1 MIASI
6 GQSIARTES
15 VDKVTGRARYA
26 VEQPPVTGQLY
37 AWHVPATVP
46 VGTVEHVALDNGAS
60 SDPSVHAVLWHGNAE
75 KLGDV
80 EDAEL
85 HVLQSD
91 SVAYRGQV
99 VALVVAD
106 SLQAARDAASRV
118 QVRYRDVR
126 EPNNTLT
133 AELDSLYAPE
143 TVNAGFPTDVTV
155 GDVDAALATADHVVD
170 QWYSTAPMHNSPMEP
185 HATTAQWSDG
195 VLTVWDS
202 TQAPSG
208 VQADLAAAF
217 GLESE
222 NVRVVAQNVGGGFG
236 SKGSTR
242 SNAVLA
248 AMAARRTGRTVKLA
262 LPRQALFDVVG
273 YRTPTVNHVRLGCDS
288 KGILQAIAHDSFQ
301 QTSTIFEFCEQTS
314 ESTRHIYASPNR
326 TTTHR
331 LAPLDVGT
339 PRWMRAPGEAPGM
352 FVVET
357 AIDELAAA
365 TGIDPIELR
374 IRNEP
379 DVDPASGNPF
389 SSRSLV
395 ECLRTGAEQ
404 FGWDRRNRT
413 PGERREGN
421 TLVGMGVA
429 TASYPVLISPSSA
442 SARVLDNGTIAVSV
456 AASDIGTG
464 ARTVLRQIAADALE
478 VDADAVTLELGD
490 SALPTAPGAGG
501 SSGTSSWGW
510 AVTKA
515 CRALRDQGDFQPG
528 NEAEADTTEDL
539 ENQKELARM
548 AFGAQFAE
556 VAVDVDT
563 GEVRVRR
570 MLGVFGIGAVMNP
583 RLARSQLIG
592 GMTFGLGMAL
602 MENGITDHEFGG
614 FANHDLAEYHIPACA
629 DVTDIEAV
637 WIEEVDSELAPMGG
651 KGIGEIGTVGS
662 PAAIGNAVYNATG
675 VRVRDLPITLDKV
688 LPHL

>member
-1 MIASI
+1 MTASI
-6 GQSIARTES
+6 GQSIQRIES

-26 VEQPPVTGQLY
+26 AEQPPIAGQVY
-37 AWHVPATVP
+37 AWYVPATVP
-46 VGTVEHVALDNGAS
+46 VGTVENVELADGG
-60 SDPSVHAVLWHGNAE
+60 PSVHALLWHGNAE
-75 KLGDV
+75 RLGDV

-85 HVLQSD
+85 HVLQSN
-91 SVAYRGQV
+91 SVAYRGQIVAV
-99 VALVVAD
+99 VLAD
-106 SLQAARDAASRV
+106 TLQDARAAAARV
-118 QVRYRDVR
+118 QVRYADVR
-126 EPNNTLT
+126 SPDNTLS
-133 AELDSLYAPE
+133 ADHSSLYAPE
-143 TVNAGFPTDVTV
+143 SVNAGFPTDVTV
-155 GDVDAALATADHVVD
+155 GDPDAALTTAEHVVNN
-170 QWYSTAPMHNSPMEP
+170 WYSTAPMHNSPMEP

-208 VQADLAAAF
+208 VQGDLATAF
-217 GLESE
+217 GLEPA
-222 NVRVVAQNVGGGFG
+222 NVRVIAENVGGGFG
-236 SKGSTR
+236 AKGSTR
-242 SNAVLA
+242 PNAVLA
-248 AMAARRTGRTVKLA
+248 AMAARATGKTVKLV

-273 YRTPTVNHVRLGCDS
+273 YRTPTLNHVRLGADS
-288 KGILQAIAHDSFQ
+288 SGRLQAIAHDSFQ

-326 TTTHR
+326 ATTHR
-331 LAPLDVGT
+331 LASLDVGT

-352 FVVET
+352 FAVET
-357 AIDELAAA
+357 AIDELATA

-389 SSRSLV
+389 SSRSV
-395 ECLRTGAEQ
+395 VQCLREGAEK
-404 FGWDRRNRT
+404 FGWDRRDST
-413 PGERREGN
+413 PGRRREGN
-421 TLVGMGVA
+421 VLLGMGVA
-429 TASYPVLISPSSA
+429 TASYPVLISPSTA
-442 SARVLDNGTIAVSV
+442 AARVEQDGTITVSV

-490 SALPTAPGAGG
+490 SALPKAPGAGG

-510 AVTKA
+510 AVTKV
-515 CRALRDQGDFQPG
+515 CSALRDQGPLQPG
-528 NEAEADTTEDL
+528 NSAEADTTDDVEA
-539 ENQKELARM
+539 QKELARM

-570 MLGVFGIGAVMNP
+570 MLGVFGIGKVMNP

-602 MENGITDHEFGG
+602 MESGVVDHEFGG

-629 DVTDIEAV
+629 DVTDLEAV
-637 WIEEVDSELAPMGG
+637 WIEEVDTELAPMGG
-651 KGIGEIGTVGS
+651 KGIGEIGAVGS

>member
-1 MIASI
+1 MTASI
-6 GQSIARTES
+6 GQSIQRTES

-26 VEQPPVTGQLY
+26 AEQPPIAGQVY
-37 AWHVPATVP
+37 AWYVPATVP
-46 VGTVEHVALDNGAS
+46 VGTVENVELADGGPA
-60 SDPSVHAVLWHGNAE
+60 VHALLWHGNAE

-91 SVAYRGQV
+91 SVAYRGQIVAV
-99 VALVVAD
+99 VLAD
-106 SLQAARDAASRV
+106 TLQDARAAAAGV
-118 QVRYRDVR
+118 QVRYADVR
-126 EPNNTLT
+126 SPDNTLS
-133 AELDSLYAPE
+133 ADHSSLYAPE
-143 TVNAGFPTDVTV
+143 SVNAGFPTDVTI
-155 GDVDAALATADHVVD
+155 GDPDAALQTAEHVVD
-170 QWYSTAPMHNSPMEP
+170 NWYSTAPMHNSPMEP

-208 VQADLAAAF
+208 VQGDLATAF
-217 GLESE
+217 GLEPES
-222 NVRVVAQNVGGGFG
+222 VRVIAENVGGGFG
-236 SKGSTR
+236 AKGSTR
-242 SNAVLA
+242 PNAVLA
-248 AMAARRTGRTVKLA
+248 AMAARATGKTVKLV

-273 YRTPTVNHVRLGCDS
+273 YRTPTLNHVRLGADS
-288 KGILQAIAHDSFQ
+288 SGRLQAIAHDSFQ

-326 TTTHR
+326 ATTHR
-331 LAPLDVGT
+331 LASLDVGT

-352 FVVET
+352 FAVET
-357 AIDELAAA
+357 AIDELATA

-389 SSRSLV
+389 SSRSV
-395 ECLRTGAEQ
+395 VQCLREGAEK
-404 FGWDRRNRT
+404 FGWDRRDST
-413 PGERREGN
+413 PGRRREGN
-421 TLVGMGVA
+421 VLLGMGVA
-429 TASYPVLISPSSA
+429 TASYPVLISPSTA
-442 SARVLDNGTIAVSV
+442 AARVEQDGTITVSV

-490 SALPTAPGAGG
+490 SALPKAPGAGG

-510 AVTKA
+510 AVTKV
-515 CRALRDQGDFQPG
+515 CTALRDQGPLQPG
-528 NEAEADTTEDL
+528 NSAEADTTDDVEA
-539 ENQKELARM
+539 QKELARM

-570 MLGVFGIGAVMNP
+570 MLGVFGIGKVMNP

-602 MENGITDHEFGG
+602 MESGIVDHEFGG

-629 DVTDIEAV
+629 DVTDLEAV
-637 WIEEVDSELAPMGG
+637 WIEEVDTELAPMGG
-651 KGIGEIGTVGS
+651 KGIGEIGAVGS
-662 PAAIGNAVYNATG
+662 SAAIGNAVYNATG

>member
-1 MIASI
+1 MTASI
-6 GQSIARTES
+6 GQSIQRTES

-26 VEQPPVTGQLY
+26 AEQPPIAGQVY
-37 AWHVPATVP
+37 AWYVPATVP
-46 VGTVEHVALDNGAS
+46 VGTVENVELADGG
-60 SDPSVHAVLWHGNAE
+60 PSVHALLWHGNAE

-85 HVLQSD
+85 HVLQSN
-91 SVAYRGQV
+91 SVAYRGQIVAV
-99 VALVVAD
+99 VLAET
-106 SLQAARDAASRV
+106 LQDARAAAARV
-118 QVRYRDVR
+118 QVRYADVR
-126 EPNNTLT
+126 SPDNTLS
-133 AELDSLYAPE
+133 ADHSSLYAPE
-143 TVNAGFPTDVTV
+143 SVNAGFPTDVTV
-155 GDVDAALATADHVVD
+155 GDPDAALTTAEHVVD
-170 QWYSTAPMHNSPMEP
+170 NWYSTAPMHNSPMEP

-208 VQADLAAAF
+208 VQGDLATAF
-217 GLESE
+217 GLEPE
-222 NVRVVAQNVGGGFG
+222 NVRVIAENVGGGFG
-236 SKGSTR
+236 AKGSTR
-242 SNAVLA
+242 PNAVLA
-248 AMAARRTGRTVKLA
+248 AMAARATGKTVKLV

-273 YRTPTVNHVRLGCDS
+273 YRTPTLNHVRLGADS
-288 KGILQAIAHDSFQ
+288 GGRLQAIAHDSFQ

-326 TTTHR
+326 ATTHR
-331 LAPLDVGT
+331 LASLDVGT

-352 FVVET
+352 FAVET
-357 AIDELAAA
+357 AIDELATA

-389 SSRSLV
+389 SSRSV
-395 ECLRTGAEQ
+395 VQCLREGAEK
-404 FGWDRRNRT
+404 FGWDRRDST
-413 PGERREGN
+413 PGRRREGN
-421 TLVGMGVA
+421 TLLGMGVA
-429 TASYPVLISPSSA
+429 TASYPVLISPSTA
-442 SARVLDNGTIAVSV
+442 AARVEQDGTITVSV

-490 SALPTAPGAGG
+490 SALPKAPGAGG

-510 AVTKA
+510 AVTKV
-515 CRALRDQGDFQPG
+515 CTALRDQGPLQPG
-528 NEAEADTTEDL
+528 NSAEADTTDDVEA
-539 ENQKELARM
+539 QKELARM

-563 GEVRVRR
+563 AEVRVRR
-570 MLGVFGIGAVMNP
+570 MLGVFGIGKVMNP

-602 MENGITDHEFGG
+602 MESGVVDHEFGG

-629 DVTDIEAV
+629 DVTDLEAV
-637 WIEEVDSELAPMGG
+637 WIEEVDTELAPMGG
-651 KGIGEIGTVGS
+651 KGIGEIGAVGS
-662 PAAIGNAVYNATG
+662 STAIGNAVYNATG

>member
-1 MIASI
+1 MTASI
-6 GQSIARTES
+6 GRSIQRTES

-26 VEQPPVTGQLY
+26 AEQPPIAGQVY
-37 AWHVPATVP
+37 AWYVPATVP
-46 VGTVEHVALDNGAS
+46 VGTVENVELADGG
-60 SDPSVHAVLWHGNAE
+60 PSVHSLLWHGNAE

-85 HVLQSD
+85 HVLQSN
-91 SVAYRGQV
+91 SVAYRGQIVAV
-99 VALVVAD
+99 VLAD
-106 SLQAARDAASRV
+106 TLQAARAAAARV
-118 QVRYRDVR
+118 QVRYADVR
-126 EPNNTLT
+126 SPDNTLS
-133 AELDSLYAPE
+133 ADHSSLYAPE
-143 TVNAGFPTDVTV
+143 SVNAGFPTDVTV
-155 GDVDAALATADHVVD
+155 GDPDAALTTAEHVVD
-170 QWYSTAPMHNSPMEP
+170 NWYSTAPMHNSPMEP

-208 VQADLAAAF
+208 VQGDLATAF
-217 GLESE
+217 GLEPE
-222 NVRVVAQNVGGGFG
+222 NVRVIAENVGGGFG
-236 SKGSTR
+236 AKGSTR
-242 SNAVLA
+242 PNAVLA
-248 AMAARRTGRTVKLA
+248 AMAARATGKTVKLV

-273 YRTPTVNHVRLGCDS
+273 YRTPTLNHVRLGADS
-288 KGILQAIAHDSFQ
+288 GGRLQAIAHDSFQ

-326 TTTHR
+326 ATTHR
-331 LAPLDVGT
+331 LASLDVGT

-352 FVVET
+352 FAVET
-357 AIDELAAA
+357 AIDELATA

-389 SSRSLV
+389 SSRSV
-395 ECLRTGAEQ
+395 VQCLREGAEK
-404 FGWDRRNRT
+404 FGWDRRDST
-413 PGERREGN
+413 PGRRREGN
-421 TLVGMGVA
+421 VLLGMGVA
-429 TASYPVLISPSSA
+429 TASYPVLISPSTA
-442 SARVLDNGTIAVSV
+442 AARVEQDGTITVSV

-478 VDADAVTLELGD
+478 VDADAVTLQLGD
-490 SALPTAPGAGG
+490 SALPKAPGAGG

-510 AVTKA
+510 AVTKV
-515 CRALRDQGDFQPG
+515 CNALRDQGPLQPG
-528 NEAEADTTEDL
+528 NSAEADTTDDVEA
-539 ENQKELARM
+539 QKELARM

-570 MLGVFGIGAVMNP
+570 MLGVFGIGKVMNP

-602 MENGITDHEFGG
+602 MESGVVDHEFGG

-629 DVTDIEAV
+629 DVTDLEAV
-637 WIEEVDSELAPMGG
+637 WIEEVDTELAPMGG
-651 KGIGEIGTVGS
+651 KGIGAIGAVGS
-662 PAAIGNAVYNATG
+662 SAAIGNAVYNATG

>member
-1 MIASI
+1 MTASI
-6 GQSIARTES
+6 GQSIQRTES

-26 VEQPPVTGQLY
+26 AEQPPIAGQVY
-37 AWHVPATVP
+37 AWYVPATVP
-46 VGTVEHVALDNGAS
+46 VGTVENVELADGG
-60 SDPSVHAVLWHGNAE
+60 PSVHALLWHGNAE
-75 KLGDV
+75 RLGDV

-85 HVLQSD
+85 HVLQSN
-91 SVAYRGQV
+91 SVAYRGQIVAV
-99 VALVVAD
+99 VLAD
-106 SLQAARDAASRV
+106 TLQDARAAAARV
-118 QVRYRDVR
+118 QVRYADVR
-126 EPNNTLT
+126 SPDNTLS
-133 AELDSLYAPE
+133 ADHSSLYAPE
-143 TVNAGFPTDVTV
+143 SVNAGFPTDVTI
-155 GDVDAALATADHVVD
+155 GDPDAAFTTAEHVVNN
-170 QWYSTAPMHNSPMEP
+170 WYSTAPMHNSPMEP

-208 VQADLAAAF
+208 VQGDLATAF
-217 GLESE
+217 GLEPA
-222 NVRVVAQNVGGGFG
+222 NVRVIAENVGGGFG
-236 SKGSTR
+236 AKGSTR
-242 SNAVLA
+242 PNAVLA
-248 AMAARRTGRTVKLA
+248 AMAARATGKTVKLV

-273 YRTPTVNHVRLGCDS
+273 YRTPTLNHVRLGADS
-288 KGILQAIAHDSFQ
+288 SGRLQVIAHDSFQ

-326 TTTHR
+326 ATTHR
-331 LAPLDVGT
+331 LAALDVGT

-352 FVVET
+352 FAVET
-357 AIDELAAA
+357 AIDELATA

-389 SSRSLV
+389 SSRSV
-395 ECLRTGAEQ
+395 VQCLREGAEK
-404 FGWDRRNRT
+404 FGWDRRDST
-413 PGERREGN
+413 PGRRREGN
-421 TLVGMGVA
+421 VLLGMGVA
-429 TASYPVLISPSSA
+429 TASYPVLISPSTA
-442 SARVLDNGTIAVSV
+442 AARVEQDGTITVSV

-490 SALPTAPGAGG
+490 SALPKAPGAGG

-510 AVTKA
+510 AVTKV
-515 CRALRDQGDFQPG
+515 CNALRDQGPLQPG
-528 NEAEADTTEDL
+528 NSAEADTTDDVEA
-539 ENQKELARM
+539 QKELARM

-570 MLGVFGIGAVMNP
+570 MLGVFGIGKVMNP

-602 MENGITDHEFGG
+602 MESGVVDHEFGG

-629 DVTDIEAV
+629 DVTDLEAV
-637 WIEEVDSELAPMGG
+637 WIEEVDTELAPMGG
-651 KGIGEIGTVGS
+651 KGIGEIGAVGS
-662 PAAIGNAVYNATG
+662 SAAIGNAVYNATG

>member
-1 MIASI
+1 MTASI
-6 GQSIARTES
+6 GQSIQRTES

-26 VEQPPVTGQLY
+26 AEQPPIAGQVY
-37 AWHVPATVP
+37 AWYVPATVP
-46 VGTVEHVALDNGAS
+46 AGTVEHVELADGG
-60 SDPSVHAVLWHGNAE
+60 PSVHALLWHGNAE

-85 HVLQSD
+85 HVLQSN
-91 SVAYRGQV
+91 SVAYRGQIVAV
-99 VALVVAD
+99 VLAD
-106 SLQAARDAASRV
+106 TLQDARAAAAGV
-118 QVRYRDVR
+118 QVRYADVR
-126 EPNNTLT
+126 SPDNTLS
-133 AELDSLYAPE
+133 ADHSSLYAPE
-143 TVNAGFPTDVTV
+143 SVNAGFPTDVTI
-155 GDVDAALATADHVVD
+155 GDPDAALQTAQYVVD
-170 QWYSTAPMHNSPMEP
+170 NWYSTAPMHNSPMEP

-208 VQADLAAAF
+208 VQGDLATAF
-217 GLESE
+217 GLEPES
-222 NVRVVAQNVGGGFG
+222 VRVIAENVGGGFG
-236 SKGSTR
+236 AKGSTR
-242 SNAVLA
+242 PNAVLA
-248 AMAARRTGRTVKLA
+248 AMAARATGKTVKLV

-273 YRTPTVNHVRLGCDS
+273 YRTPTLNHVRLGADS
-288 KGILQAIAHDSFQ
+288 GGRLQAIAHDSFQ

-326 TTTHR
+326 ATTHR
-331 LAPLDVGT
+331 LAALDVGT

-352 FVVET
+352 FAVET
-357 AIDELAAA
+357 AIDELATA

-389 SSRSLV
+389 SSRSV
-395 ECLRTGAEQ
+395 VQCLREGAEK
-404 FGWDRRNRT
+404 FGWKHRDST
-413 PGERREGN
+413 PGRRREGN
-421 TLVGMGVA
+421 TLLGMGVA
-429 TASYPVLISPSSA
+429 TASYPVLISPSTA
-442 SARVLDNGTIAVSV
+442 AARVEQDGTVTVSV

-464 ARTVLRQIAADALE
+464 ARTVLRQIAADALD
-478 VDADAVTLELGD
+478 VDADAVTLQLGD
-490 SALPTAPGAGG
+490 SALPKAPGAGG

-510 AVTKA
+510 AVTKV
-515 CRALRDQGDFQPG
+515 CNALRDEGPLQPG
-528 NEAEADTTEDL
+528 NSAEADTTDDVEA
-539 ENQKELARM
+539 QKELARM

-570 MLGVFGIGAVMNP
+570 MLGVFGIGKVMNP

-602 MENGITDHEFGG
+602 MESGIVDHEFGG

-629 DVTDIEAV
+629 DVTDLEAV
-637 WIEEVDSELAPMGG
+637 WIEEVDTELAPMGG
-651 KGIGEIGTVGS
+651 KGIGEIGAVGS
-662 PAAIGNAVYNATG
+662 SAAIGNAVYNATG
-675 VRVRDLPITLDKV
+675 VRIRDLPITLDKV

>member
-1 MIASI
+1 MTASI
-6 GQSIARTES
+6 GQSIQRTES

-26 VEQPPVTGQLY
+26 AEQPPIAGQVY
-37 AWHVPATVP
+37 AWYVPATVP
-46 VGTVEHVALDNGAS
+46 VGTVENVELADGG
-60 SDPSVHAVLWHGNAE
+60 PSVHALLWHGNAE

-85 HVLQSD
+85 HVLQSN
-91 SVAYRGQV
+91 SVAYRGQIVAV
-99 VALVVAD
+99 VLAD
-106 SLQAARDAASRV
+106 TLQDARAAAARV
-118 QVRYRDVR
+118 QVRYADVR
-126 EPNNTLT
+126 SPDNTLS
-133 AELDSLYAPE
+133 ADHSSLYAPE
-143 TVNAGFPTDVTV
+143 SVNAGFPTDVTV
-155 GDVDAALATADHVVD
+155 GDPDAALTTAEHVVD
-170 QWYSTAPMHNSPMEP
+170 NWYSTAPMHNSPMEP

-208 VQADLAAAF
+208 VQGDLATAF
-217 GLESE
+217 GLEPA
-222 NVRVVAQNVGGGFG
+222 NVRVIAENVGGGFG
-236 SKGSTR
+236 AKGSTR
-242 SNAVLA
+242 PNAVLA
-248 AMAARRTGRTVKLA
+248 AMAARATGKTVKLV

-273 YRTPTVNHVRLGCDS
+273 YRTPTLNHVRLGADS
-288 KGILQAIAHDSFQ
+288 SGRLQAIAHDSFQ

-326 TTTHR
+326 ATTHR
-331 LAPLDVGT
+331 LASLDVGT

-352 FVVET
+352 FAVET
-357 AIDELAAA
+357 AIDELATA

-389 SSRSLV
+389 SSRSV
-395 ECLRTGAEQ
+395 VQCLREGAEK
-404 FGWDRRNRT
+404 FGWDRRDST
-413 PGERREGN
+413 PGRRREGN
-421 TLVGMGVA
+421 VLLGMGVA
-429 TASYPVLISPSSA
+429 TASYPVLISPSTA
-442 SARVLDNGTIAVSV
+442 AARVEQDGTITVSV

-490 SALPTAPGAGG
+490 SALPKAPGAGG

-510 AVTKA
+510 AVTKV
-515 CRALRDQGDFQPG
+515 CTALRDQGPLQPG
-528 NEAEADTTEDL
+528 NSAEADTTDDVEA
-539 ENQKELARM
+539 QKELARM

-570 MLGVFGIGAVMNP
+570 MLGVFGIGKVMNP

-602 MENGITDHEFGG
+602 MESGVVDHEFGG

-629 DVTDIEAV
+629 DVTDLEAV
-637 WIEEVDSELAPMGG
+637 WIEEVDTELAPMGG
-651 KGIGEIGTVGS
+651 KGIGEIGAVGS
-662 PAAIGNAVYNATG
+662 SAAIGNAVYNATG
-675 VRVRDLPITLDKV
+675 IRVRDLPITLDKV

>member
-1 MIASI
+1 MTASI
-6 GQSIARTES
+6 GRSIQRTES

-26 VEQPPVTGQLY
+26 AEQPPIAGQVY
-37 AWHVPATVP
+37 AWYVPATVP
-46 VGTVEHVALDNGAS
+46 VGTVENVELADGG
-60 SDPSVHAVLWHGNAE
+60 PSVHSLLWHGNAE

-80 EDAEL
+80 EDVEL
-85 HVLQSD
+85 HVLQSN
-91 SVAYRGQV
+91 SVAYRGQIVAV
-99 VALVVAD
+99 VLAD
-106 SLQAARDAASRV
+106 TLQAARAAAARV
-118 QVRYRDVR
+118 QVRYADVR
-126 EPNNTLT
+126 SPDNTLS
-133 AELDSLYAPE
+133 ADHSSLYAPE
-143 TVNAGFPTDVTV
+143 SVNAGFPTDVTV
-155 GDVDAALATADHVVD
+155 GDPDAALTTAEHVVD
-170 QWYSTAPMHNSPMEP
+170 NWYSTAPMHNSPMEP

-208 VQADLAAAF
+208 VQGDLATAF
-217 GLESE
+217 GLEPA
-222 NVRVVAQNVGGGFG
+222 NVRVIAENVGGGFG
-236 SKGSTR
+236 AKGSTR
-242 SNAVLA
+242 PNAVLA
-248 AMAARRTGRTVKLA
+248 AMAARATGKTVKLV

-273 YRTPTVNHVRLGCDS
+273 YRTPTLNHVRLGADS
-288 KGILQAIAHDSFQ
+288 SGRLQAIAHDSFQ

-326 TTTHR
+326 ATTHR
-331 LAPLDVGT
+331 LAALDVGT

-352 FVVET
+352 FAVET
-357 AIDELAAA
+357 AIDELATA

-389 SSRSLV
+389 SSRSV
-395 ECLRTGAEQ
+395 VQCLREGAEK
-404 FGWDRRNRT
+404 FGWDRRDST
-413 PGERREGN
+413 PGRRRAGN
-421 TLVGMGVA
+421 TLLGMGVA
-429 TASYPVLISPSSA
+429 TASYPVLISPSTA
-442 SARVLDNGTIAVSV
+442 AARVEQDGTITVSV

-490 SALPTAPGAGG
+490 SALPKAPGAGG

-510 AVTKA
+510 AVTKV
-515 CRALRDQGDFQPG
+515 CNALRDQGPLQPG
-528 NEAEADTTEDL
+528 NSAEADTTDDVEA
-539 ENQKELARM
+539 QKELARM

-570 MLGVFGIGAVMNP
+570 MLGAFGIGKVMNP

-602 MENGITDHEFGG
+602 MESGVVDHEFGG

-629 DVTDIEAV
+629 DVTDLEAV
-637 WIEEVDSELAPMGG
+637 WIEEVDTELAPMGG
-651 KGIGEIGTVGS
+651 KGIGEIGAVGS
-662 PAAIGNAVYNATG
+662 SAAIGNAVYNATG

>member
-1 MIASI
+1 MTASI
-6 GQSIARTES
+6 GQSIQRTES

-26 VEQPPVTGQLY
+26 AEQPPIAGQVY
-37 AWHVPATVP
+37 AWYVPATVP
-46 VGTVEHVALDNGAS
+46 VGTVENVELADGG
-60 SDPSVHAVLWHGNAE
+60 PSVHALLWHGNAE
-75 KLGDV
+75 KLGEV

-85 HVLQSD
+85 HVLQSN
-91 SVAYRGQV
+91 SVAYRGQIVAV
-99 VALVVAD
+99 VLAD
-106 SLQAARDAASRV
+106 TLQAARAAAARV
-118 QVRYRDVR
+118 QVRYADVR
-126 EPNNTLT
+126 SPDNTLS
-133 AELDSLYAPE
+133 ADHSSLYAPE
-143 TVNAGFPTDVTV
+143 SVNAGFPTDVTV
-155 GDVDAALATADHVVD
+155 GDPDAALTTAEHVVD
-170 QWYSTAPMHNSPMEP
+170 NWYSTAPMHNSPMEP

-208 VQADLAAAF
+208 VQGDLATAF
-217 GLESE
+217 GLEPA
-222 NVRVVAQNVGGGFG
+222 NVRVIAENVGGGFG
-236 SKGSTR
+236 AKGSTR
-242 SNAVLA
+242 PNAVLA
-248 AMAARRTGRTVKLA
+248 AMAARATGKTVKLV

-273 YRTPTVNHVRLGCDS
+273 YRTPTLNHVRLGADS
-288 KGILQAIAHDSFQ
+288 SGRLQAIAHDSFQ

-326 TTTHR
+326 ATTHR
-331 LAPLDVGT
+331 LASLDVGT

-352 FVVET
+352 FAVET
-357 AIDELAAA
+357 AIDELATA

-389 SSRSLV
+389 SSRSV
-395 ECLRTGAEQ
+395 VQCLREGAEK
-404 FGWDRRNRT
+404 FGWDRRDST
-413 PGERREGN
+413 PGRRREGN
-421 TLVGMGVA
+421 VLLGMGVA
-429 TASYPVLISPSSA
+429 TASYPVLISPSTA
-442 SARVLDNGTIAVSV
+442 AARVEQDGTITVSV

-490 SALPTAPGAGG
+490 SALPKAPGAGG

-510 AVTKA
+510 AVTKV
-515 CRALRDQGDFQPG
+515 CTALRDQGPLQPG
-528 NEAEADTTEDL
+528 NSAEADTTDDVEA
-539 ENQKELARM
+539 QKELARM

-570 MLGVFGIGAVMNP
+570 MLGVFGIGKVMNP

-602 MENGITDHEFGG
+602 MESGVVDHEFGG

-629 DVTDIEAV
+629 DVTDLEAV
-637 WIEEVDSELAPMGG
+637 WIEEVDTELAPMGG
-651 KGIGEIGTVGS
+651 KGIGEIGAVGS
-662 PAAIGNAVYNATG
+662 SAAIGNAVYNATG

>member
-1 MIASI
+1 MTASI
-6 GQSIARTES
+6 GQSIQRIES

-26 VEQPPVTGQLY
+26 AEQPPIAGQVY
-37 AWHVPATVP
+37 AWYVPATVP
-46 VGTVEHVALDNGAS
+46 VGTVENVELADGG
-60 SDPSVHAVLWHGNAE
+60 PSVHALLWHGNAE
-75 KLGDV
+75 RLGDV

-85 HVLQSD
+85 HVLQSN
-91 SVAYRGQV
+91 SVAYRGQIVAV
-99 VALVVAD
+99 VLAD
-106 SLQAARDAASRV
+106 TLQDARAAAARV
-118 QVRYRDVR
+118 QVRYADVR
-126 EPNNTLT
+126 SPDNTLS
-133 AELDSLYAPE
+133 ADHSSLYAPE
-143 TVNAGFPTDVTV
+143 SVNAGFPTDVTI
-155 GDVDAALATADHVVD
+155 GDPDAALTTAEHVVD
-170 QWYSTAPMHNSPMEP
+170 NWYSTAPMHNSPMEP

-208 VQADLAAAF
+208 VQGDLATAF
-217 GLESE
+217 GLEPA
-222 NVRVVAQNVGGGFG
+222 NVRVIAENVGGGFG
-236 SKGSTR
+236 AKGSTR
-242 SNAVLA
+242 PNAVLA
-248 AMAARRTGRTVKLA
+248 AMAARATGKTVKLV

-273 YRTPTVNHVRLGCDS
+273 YRTPTLNHVRLGADS
-288 KGILQAIAHDSFQ
+288 SGRLQVIAHDSFQ

-326 TTTHR
+326 ATTHR
-331 LAPLDVGT
+331 LASLDVGT

-352 FVVET
+352 FAVET
-357 AIDELAAA
+357 AIDELATA

-389 SSRSLV
+389 SSRSV
-395 ECLRTGAEQ
+395 VQCLREGAEK
-404 FGWDRRNRT
+404 FGWDRRDST
-413 PGERREGN
+413 PGRRREGN
-421 TLVGMGVA
+421 VLLGMGVA
-429 TASYPVLISPSSA
+429 TASYPVLISPSTA
-442 SARVLDNGTIAVSV
+442 AARVEQDGTITVSV

-490 SALPTAPGAGG
+490 SALPKAPGAGG

-510 AVTKA
+510 AVTKV
-515 CRALRDQGDFQPG
+515 CNALRDQGPLQPG
-528 NEAEADTTEDL
+528 NSAEADTTDDVEA
-539 ENQKELARM
+539 QKELARM

-570 MLGVFGIGAVMNP
+570 MLGVFGIGKVMNP

-602 MENGITDHEFGG
+602 MESGVVDHEFGG

-629 DVTDIEAV
+629 DVTDLEAV
-637 WIEEVDSELAPMGG
+637 WIEEVDTELAPMGG
-651 KGIGEIGTVGS
+651 KGIGEIGAVGS
-662 PAAIGNAVYNATG
+662 SAAIGNAVYNATG